1 MNIIS
6 NNTEIAV
13 IFERIDIPEMATIF
27 CPIDVVIGHG
37 DKKTKKF
44 ITEDGEEFPYM
55 LSNVEKYTFGLR
67 RKVGSINKYYQKKTL
82 NELLDT
88 HLNGLSQFI
97 YYFSSNSD
105 DANDIEFIMEDAEE
119 NMYVIEDRDF
129 ESFKKSKVIK
139 EKPKE
144 TVKVE
149 VNSKNLINEVKK
161 KIIGQDDAIEDIV
174 SIIWQ
179 NSKSDRKQNILLTG
193 PTGVGKTEIIRII
206 ANKLNIPMIIANAA
220 SMTQSGY
227 IGTSVDD
234 VLSDLLAK
242 CDNDVRKAEQSIIVI
257 DEIDKLAHNK
267 FSLNDIATSGVQ
279 DELLKLVEDGT
290 YTINVSKN
298 YNITINTKNITFI
311 AIGAFS
317 ELLKEKRENKQQ
329 NKIGFGNNNVS
340 FKEIT
345 SHLTTDE
352 LTKYGLKQ
360 ELIGRFTNVIEL
372 NPLTKE
378 NLIQIM
384 KNPNE
389 DLIKHKI
396 KLLNSLG
403 VNVEIK
409 DSVYDKLA
417 NIAIKKNIGAR
428 GLIGEVD
435 NLFIKAIT
443 EVSQNDDIYESLTID
458 ENTIDNPKNYTLIR
472 KKDGNK

>member
-242 CDNDVRKAEQSIIVI
+242 CDN
-257 DEIDKLAHNK
+257 
-267 FSLNDIATSGVQ
+267 
-279 DELLKLVEDGT
+279 LL
-290 YTINVSKN
+290 
-298 YNITINTKNITFI
+298 
-311 AIGAFS
+311 
-317 ELLKEKRENKQQ
+317 LL
-329 NKIGFGNNNVS
+329 
-340 FKEIT
+340 
-345 SHLTTDE
+345 L
-352 LTKYGLKQ
+352 
-360 ELIGRFTNVIEL
+360 
-372 NPLTKE
+372 
-378 NLIQIM
+378 M
-384 KNPNE
+384 K
-389 DLIKHKI
+389 
-396 KLLNSLG
+396 
-403 VNVEIK
+403 
-409 DSVYDKLA
+409 
-417 NIAIKKNIGAR
+417 
-428 GLIGEVD
+428 
-435 NLFIKAIT
+435 
-443 EVSQNDDIYESLTID
+443 
-458 ENTIDNPKNYTLIR
+458 
-472 KKDGNK
+472 